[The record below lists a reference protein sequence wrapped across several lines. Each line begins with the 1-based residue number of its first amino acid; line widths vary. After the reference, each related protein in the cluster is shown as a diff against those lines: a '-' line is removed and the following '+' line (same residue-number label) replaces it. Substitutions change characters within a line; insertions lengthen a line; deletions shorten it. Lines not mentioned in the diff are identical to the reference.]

1 MGLELGPPV
10 APAAPAY
17 RLAGWRENERAYLEH
32 VRQRPDGLSESA
44 GWSCRFGLSMR
55 GTASTDRRAA
65 EALTVIRDSPE
76 IRYALTHAVTC
87 PGHGPLAA
95 TSEQPIYQ

>member
-1 MGLELGPPV
+1 
-10 APAAPAY
+10 
-17 RLAGWRENERAYLEH
+17 
-32 VRQRPDGLSESA
+32 
-44 GWSCRFGLSMR
+44 MR

-65 EALTVIRDSPE
+65 EALTVIRGSPE